1 MGLQTAIP
9 VDFDAY
15 FPRGAFMVG
24 EVEPVAKWSDDGKRE
39 GQDLDKHTGH
49 PLWPVRVIDAD
60 PDARKGQNEVSVK
73 ISSVTEPQA
82 PPGGVRSPI
91 PADRVRWAL
100 RHSLR
105 EGDRWSSSRRVL
117 TACPKEMKAAP
128 KTRGGE

>member
-82 PPGGVRSPI
+82 PPRRRTVSHSGRSCSMGSP
-91 PADRVRWAL
+91 
-100 RHSLR
+100 SLP
-105 EGDRWSSSRRVL
+105 
-117 TACPKEMKAAP
+117 T
-128 KTRGGE
+128 

>member
-1 MGLQTAIP
+1 MALQTAIP

-39 GQDLDKHTGH
+39 GQDLDKNTGH
-49 PLWPVRVIDAD
+49 PLWQVRVIDAD

-82 PPGGVRSPI
+82 PPEAHGLPFRPIVFDGLSVTPYVKETGGRP
-91 PADRVRWAL
+91 RVAF
-100 RHSLR
+100 SLR
-105 EGDRWSSSRRVL
+105 AR
-117 TACPKEMKAAP
+117 EMKAAP